1 MFFKLTALTATY
13 YVSYLDCMG
22 KRVAHAFAERETAW
36 KCADYL
42 SNEHCLE
49 GVSVYFELTK
59 HPVIGSDEMPF

>member
-1 MFFKLTALTATY
+1 
-13 YVSYLDCMG
+13 MG
-22 KRVAHAFAERETAW
+22 ERVAHAFAERETAW